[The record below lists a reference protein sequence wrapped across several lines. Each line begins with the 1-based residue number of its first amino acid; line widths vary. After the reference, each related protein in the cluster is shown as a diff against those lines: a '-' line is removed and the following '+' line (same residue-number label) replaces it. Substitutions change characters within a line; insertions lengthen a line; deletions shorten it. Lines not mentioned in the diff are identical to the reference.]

1 MTVAGGVGNNAGATL
16 TVTSCTFNQDTGNA
30 NAGAIDNLG
39 KGASGQ
45 AVQCVNKVQGWS
57 ETMGLSTVG
66 VYP

>member
-1 MTVAGGVGNNAGATL
+1 MEALIQRLREALREKRHVFVFGNGGSASNASHF
-16 TVTSCTFNQDTGNA
+16 VTD
-30 NAGAIDNLG
+30 LG

-45 AVQCVNKVQGWS
+45 AVQCVNVIKGWS